1 MNNILVFAPHF
12 DDESIACGGTIIK
25 HVRAGDDVSI
35 VFMTSG
41 NSGSMSHQY
50 LSQIEYG
57 QLRKVEATAA
67 MKVLGITRQSECLE
81 LDEGLMCPTPDL
93 EKLLIAMIR
102 RIKPDIVYV
111 PHENENHNDH
121 VVTYTVVTKVIHCA
135 KWKYF
140 PHLGVNPHKVSE
152 IRAYEVWTPMQRPNL
167 YVDITDVV
175 RDKEK
180 AIKCYQSQL
189 IHYAYHDAIIGLNR
203 YRGITGADSE
213 FAEAFSVEKPLMVE

>member
-41 NSGSMSHQY
+41 NSGSMSHQN

-67 MKVLGITRQSECLE
+67 MKVLGIARQFECLE

-102 RIKPDIVYV
+102 CIKPDIVYV

-121 VVTYTVVTKVIHCA
+121 IVTYTVVTKAIHRA

-167 YVDITDVV
+167 YVDITGVV

-213 FAEAFSVEKPLMVE
+213 FAEAFSAEKPLMVE